1 MISLA
6 VTSWTDCWN
15 RVGVWGDGTCPQLP
29 PVVHCHNCPVFSA
42 AGRRFLDAR
51 SPEGYADEWAD
62 RLATGLDDAA
72 ADQETLLVFRI
83 REEWLALPVA
93 ALVEVIPLRPVI
105 RVPHRAGLLAG
116 LVNIRGELQLCVR
129 MDQLLGIEES
139 PVRQPVGGAAIP
151 RLLVIRKDGEDWVF
165 AVDEVDQVRR
175 FPAADLGKA
184 PATLDR
190 AAGKLTRGV
199 YPDQGR
205 SIGLLNEARLFQT
218 LRTRLR

>member
-1 MISLA
+1 MIALP
-6 VTSWTDCWN
+6 TDAGTNCWN
-15 RVGVWGDGTCPQLP
+15 RVGVWGDGSCPELP

-51 SPEGYADEWAD
+51 SPEGYADEWAA
-62 RLATGLDDAA
+62 RLATNLDEAA

-93 ALVEVIPLRPVI
+93 VLVEVIAMRPVI

-116 LVNIRGELQLCVR
+116 MVNIRGELQLCVR
-129 MDQLLGIEES
+129 MGQLLGIDDAPARPPAS
-139 PVRQPVGGAAIP
+139 GTVIP
-151 RLLVIRKDGEDWVF
+151 RLIVIRNDGEDWVF

-175 FPAADLGKA
+175 FPAKVLGKA

-190 AAGKLTRGV
+190 ASGKLTKGV
-199 YPDQGR
+199 YPDKGR
-205 SIGLLNEARLFQT
+205 SIGRLNEALLFQS